1 MYFNLRAVFFL
12 KICTDK
18 VSGSFLWSIIDLE
31 NNDVIQLRQVDE
43 GIEAMLCCWL
53 QQLQEFGGPE
63 VDKPDLLQNSGGA
76 SARTP
81 LHTGSTPNLAK
92 QVIVDPR
99 VRYKVSSRF
108 GFNYFNVKLIT
119 IL

>member
-1 MYFNLRAVFFL
+1 MFTEFSVNF
-12 KICTDK
+12 
-18 VSGSFLWSIIDLE
+18 
-31 NNDVIQLRQVDE
+31 QVDE
-43 GIEAMLCCWL
+43 GMEAILCCWL

-81 LHTGSTPNLAK
+81 LRTGSSPNLAK

-99 VRYKVSSRF
+99 VRYNGDLVQMKPVPSNGNAELKAKATELLVHLHGLRHE
-108 GFNYFNVKLIT
+108 NLNPLIGKN
-119 IL
+119 IFA